1 MNAISSVVSIL
12 DQFYLLSDLIFNP
25 SKCELFCSGVRMEDA
40 AQIQNNYGFLLY
52 LLRCVSMGA
61 LHTSLRKTACQVPRG
76 PLITGKLTIHDCMPS
91 LDKISSRI
99 QHWATKLLFFAGRQQ
114 LVSSV
119 IFSLQNYWCTIFILP
134 SQVIK
139 SIESKC
145 NSFLWK
151 GKDTSVVGAKVA

>member
-1 MNAISSVVSIL
+1 MSSKNRRRGTISYNSRFKMGKLPVEHLVV
-12 DQFYLLSDLIFNP
+12 
-25 SKCELFCSGVRMEDA
+25 
-40 AQIQNNYGFLLY
+40 
-52 LLRCVSMGA
+52 
-61 LHTSLRKTACQVPRG
+61 